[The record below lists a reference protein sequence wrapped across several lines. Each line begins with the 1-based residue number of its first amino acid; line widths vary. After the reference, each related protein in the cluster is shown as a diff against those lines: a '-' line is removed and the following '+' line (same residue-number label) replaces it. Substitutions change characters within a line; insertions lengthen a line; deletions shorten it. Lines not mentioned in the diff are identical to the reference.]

1 MMETAM
7 NDSIFSPECTFAPAK
22 DIPFNIP
29 LHIELDD
36 NGGVVEL
43 KSFYA
48 AGRFAFDELAAWIK
62 LFGKE
67 KADKPFLQN
76 IIDFQLQTPRTI
88 AETAESVLNGETSTG
103 EGLSVIRRELNNYLC
118 YKCIHSAGTIGNMAA
133 IMYRYEPMLM
143 GLVAGA
149 SGSALLSQADGYSSR
164 ADMESFAF
172 GYAFTMHCQTKIR
185 PETMDAGVSETLRK
199 INAIVRRVEQADKQ
213 IEPISNEQI
222 VLQHNIEEARRQLQ
236 TYSTDVKEYLSRL
249 VTEIKQTSDSAVNEM
264 WNQMNLIQND
274 HERQLAALRQS
285 VSSRIR
291 YGTALDYWNA
301 QLTLNQTKANQMMGW
316 YVISGLFSMTLLGF
330 FGVLVKKFMAGT
342 AVFVPFFVL
351 LLPMLVAS
359 GLFWLLIQTRK
370 RYEKAAAQ
378 AQEKVALLETLA
390 ALETEGKAKE
400 DDRNGILESVF
411 KTTFTPPTAA
421 MENADRQSDQNEI
434 G

>member
-7 NDSIFSPECTFAPAK
+7 NDSIFSPECTFASAK

-48 AGRFAFDELAAWIK
+48 AGRFAFDERAAWIK

-76 IIDFQLQTPRTI
+76 IIDFQLQTPRSVI
-88 AETAESVLNGETSTG
+88 KTAESVLNGETSPG
-103 EGLSVIRRELNNYLC
+103 AGLSMIRHELNNYLC
-118 YKCIHSAGTIGNMAA
+118 RKCIHSKGSIGSLAA

-143 GLVAGA
+143 GIVAGA
-149 SGSALLSQADGYSSR
+149 AGSAALSEAEGYDSR

-172 GYAFTMHCQTKIR
+172 GYAFTMHYQTKIH
-185 PETMDAGVSETLRK
+185 PDAAEGCVSETLRK
-199 INAIVRRVEQADKQ
+199 INAVVRRVEQADKQ

-222 VLQHNIEEARRQLQ
+222 VLNHNIDEARRQLQ

-274 HERQLAALRQS
+274 HERQLASLRQS

-301 QLTLNQTKANQMMGW
+301 QLNLNQTKTNQMMGW
-316 YVISGLFSMTLLGF
+316 YVISGLFSVLLLGL

-342 AVFVPFFVL
+342 AAFVPFFVL
-351 LLPMLVAS
+351 LLPMVVAI
-359 GLFWLLIQTRK
+359 GLFWLLMQTKK

-400 DDRNGILESVF
+400 DDRNSILESVF

-421 MENADRQSDQNEI
+421 MENAGRQNEQNEA